1 MCFRET
7 GVKMFDDLKRKKNN
21 ILGEIDTLNELSK
34 GKVSKDVLMYLSSR
48 LFRLKAE
55 LDNVNF
61 LLKEKQEDVNCSIS
75 KNMTG
80 RMDFSAQY

>member
-1 MCFRET
+1 MCS
-7 GVKMFDDLKRKKNN
+7 DLKVRKNN

-34 GKVSKDVLMYLSSR
+34 GNVSEDVLMYLSSR

-61 LLKEKQEDVNCSIS
+61 LLKEKQEDTNCSVS

-80 RMDFSAQY
+80 RIDLSAQY